1 MKNFSQRVYDVA
13 SPEHNR
19 MMCLNEMTRVNLNET
34 VYLPANKY
42 NVYVKGENAYRNFK
56 HFHIKAADWDA
67 RFLLDGSFHS
77 FKKKGKKM
85 KTYQDIM
92 EIENTAKQ
100 WVKKKNKKDPDKT
113 NGKFAE
119 LLWDVQNE

>member
-1 MKNFSQRVYDVA
+1 MKNFSQIVYDVA

-19 MMCLNEMTRVNLNET
+19 IMCLNKMARVNLNET
-34 VYLPANKY
+34 VYLPAN

-56 HFHIKAADWDA
+56 HFHIKAADW
-67 RFLLDGSFHS
+67 FLLDGSFHS
-77 FKKKGKKM
+77 FKKKGKNM

-92 EIENTAKQ
+92 SIEEAAKQ
-100 WVKKKNKKDPDKT
+100 WVKKKNIKDPDKT
-113 NGKFAE
+113 NSNFAE

>member
-1 MKNFSQRVYDVA
+1 
-13 SPEHNR
+13 
-19 MMCLNEMTRVNLNET
+19 
-34 VYLPANKY
+34 
-42 NVYVKGENAYRNFK
+42 
-56 HFHIKAADWDA
+56 
-67 RFLLDGSFHS
+67 
-77 FKKKGKKM
+77 M
-85 KTYQDIM
+85 KTYQYIM